1 MRNTSKLKA
10 VQLGNE
16 QRELAMNLVDA
27 AISPQQKKAVRQTVV
42 TEVDRMTALTNKKAY
57 AQVDPATG
65 ETRYFLDRSVEVPA
79 AAIPGVSDPQKLYE
93 VLVGFQI
100 PPGMAEKIVETKLGA
115 PQFEPGKLDY
125 SKADMKTM
133 PFAQLRGVAVQL
145 GYRPTGKATRN
156 KLMKYV
162 ASRIKK

>member
-1 MRNTSKLKA
+1 
-10 VQLGNE
+10 
-16 QRELAMNLVDA
+16 MNLVDA
-27 AISPQQKKAVRQTVV
+27 AISPEQKKAVKQTVV

-57 AQVDPATG
+57 AQVDPTG
-65 ETRYFLDRSVEVPA
+65 KTRYFLDRTIEVPA

-100 PPGMAEKIVETKLGA
+100 PSSMAEKIVETKLGA
-115 PQFEPGKLDY
+115 PTFEPGKLDY
-125 SKADMKTM
+125 SPSEMKTM